1 MNTQEWQ
8 MVALLQDLR
17 DNYSVVEVKTEFE
30 DEAARLNEIM
40 RLKDVTEKVGLG
52 LIIKI
57 GGPEAARDMYDAYIV
72 GATGIVAPMV
82 ESAYALKK
90 YLSAIKTFIPQDV
103 ISYIKFAVNI
113 ETIQAFQH
121 FDEMLATEGLEC
133 LGRITIGR
141 VDLSSSMG
149 LKRDD
154 INCQQVF
161 EITREVCKKARRMD
175 LETTLGGGIARESIP
190 FIRRLWND
198 RLLDRFETRKIVF
211 KVQEAFDEATVER
224 GIVKANCFELLW
236 LENKRKY
243 YARIADEDV
252 ERIKMLRSRV
262 GETFQVQ

>member
-1 MNTQEWQ
+1 MNIQELE
-8 MVALLQDLR
+8 MVALLKDLR
-17 DNYSVVEVKTEFE
+17 DNYNVVEVKTEFE

-40 RLKDVTEKVGLG
+40 RLKDVVEKVGLG

-57 GGPEAARDMYDAYIV
+57 GGPEAVRDMYDAYIV
-72 GATGIVAPMV
+72 WVTGIVAPMV

-90 YLSAIKTFIPQDV
+90 YLSAINTFIPQDV
-103 ISYIKFAVNI
+103 SLYIKFAVNI
-113 ETIQAFQH
+113 ETIQAFQNL
-121 FDEMLATEGLEC
+121 DEMFITKGLER

-141 VDLSSSMG
+141 VDLSGSMG
-149 LKRDD
+149 LHRDD

-161 EITREVCKKARRMD
+161 EITREVCQKARRIG

-190 FIRRLWND
+190 FIRRLWED

-211 KVQEAFDEATVER
+211 KVQETFDEAIIER
-224 GIVKANCFELLW
+224 GIVRANCFELLW

-243 YARIADEDV
+243 YTRIANEDV

-262 GETFQVQ
+262 DETFQV